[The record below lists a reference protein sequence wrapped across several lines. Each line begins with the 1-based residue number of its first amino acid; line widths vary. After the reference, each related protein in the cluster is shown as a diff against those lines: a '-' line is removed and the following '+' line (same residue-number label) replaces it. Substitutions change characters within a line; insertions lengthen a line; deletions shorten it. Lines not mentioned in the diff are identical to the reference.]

1 MLPSISMYDPIRH
14 RNTAFKYAHI
24 KRDGH
29 MLKLQMS
36 VNDKLYAWTKNPTDI
51 AEKLKFCKWYDAA
64 LSLPRGVSLLGEI
77 WLPGHRSE
85 AIKTAIKDENTK
97 LRFDVFAIDNWR
109 IGGSQHDDIHNRLK
123 DMTLEEAATLAGSLG
138 FTFIE
143 WFNHPFTMSE
153 LQRIQKENVAG
164 IEGFVLKNGNL
175 SDWTKFKPR
184 KTLDVVVTRLLPGQ
198 GKYLNQVGSLVCETT
213 EGYEVASVS
222 GMNDRQ
228 RQWMT
233 NHSDEILGHVIEVEY
248 QNVGANGRLRHPA
261 FVRIREDKEINQC
274 PVSQD
279 YDLAQYWQPVD
290 MPLFGKEE
298 NGNQI

>member
-1 MLPSISMYDPIRH
+1 MLPQITTYDPVRH
-14 RNTAFKYAHI
+14 RNIAFNYAHI
-24 KRDGH
+24 KKDGH
-29 MLKLQMS
+29 MLKLQKG
-36 VNDKLYAWTKNPTDI
+36 VNDQLYGWTKNPTDI

-64 LSLPRGVSLLGEI
+64 LALPRGVSLLGEI

-85 AIKTAIKDENTK
+85 AIKTAIKDENDR
-97 LRFDVFAIDNWR
+97 LQFDVFAIDNWR
-109 IGGSQHDDIHNRLK
+109 FNDELHNRLHG
-123 DMTLEEAATLAGSLG
+123 MPLEEVAELSSSLG
-138 FTFIE
+138 FPFIPY
-143 WFNHPFTMSE
+143 FDHPFTIE
-153 LQRIQKENVAG
+153 QLQKAQRDNNAG

-175 SDWTKFKPR
+175 LDWVKLKPR

-198 GKYLNQVGSLVCETT
+198 GKYNMQVGSLVCNTS

-261 FVRIREDKEINQC
+261 FVRVREDKEINQC

-279 YDLAQYWQPVD
+279 DDLRIYWEGDKQQP
-290 MPLFGKEE
+290 LLKGLE
-298 NGNQI
+298 